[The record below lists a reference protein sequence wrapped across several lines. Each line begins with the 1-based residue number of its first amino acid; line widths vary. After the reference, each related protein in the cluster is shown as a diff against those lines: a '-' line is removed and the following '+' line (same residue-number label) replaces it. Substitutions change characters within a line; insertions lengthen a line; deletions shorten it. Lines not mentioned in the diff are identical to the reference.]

1 MFEAIG
7 EGHKIMAEGPKK
19 EIDLDALEKLA
30 AQATPGPSLVAKVRE
45 LERQRDWLVNYYA
58 KAEAPLPCPYLEGSF
73 DQTKPC
79 PFWVSDSGEM
89 PEDGTVEEWRKL
101 LLAPVEYG
109 DEYLDCGTSLNV
121 CLRFAAEQ
129 AAKEAGE

>member
-45 LERQRDWLVNYYA
+45 LERQKVELASRLSKVFMHTVSTKEWL
-58 KAEAPLPCPYLEGSF
+58 E
-73 DQTKPC
+73 
-79 PFWVSDSGEM
+79 W
-89 PEDGTVEEWRKL
+89 VEETGKEIMKG
-101 LLAPVEYG
+101 VEDDRQKKARDCKNAG
-109 DEYLDCGTSLNV
+109 LGMLDRHHEVGLS
-121 CLRFAAEQ
+121 
-129 AAKEAGE
+129 